1 MKTNIK
7 KILKASAL
15 ATVIASAFFIG
26 NYQGQQQGYKKGKS
40 HIINDAIIYD
50 ENHQEQNYFLEVD
63 GQAYS
68 YWFENENIQSIAT
81 KNKDKELYIKDQKN
95 YIICSCDYS
104 NIPKDLQKAKVTS
117 YMNACDNDNALII
130 FIEE

>member
-1 MKTNIK
+1 MKTATK

-15 ATVIASAFFIG
+15 ATITASAFLIG
-26 NYQGQQQGYKKGKS
+26 NYQGQK

-50 ENHQEQNYFLEVD
+50 ENHQQGNYFLIVD

-68 YWFENENIQSIAT
+68 YWFENENLQSIANQ
-81 KNKDKELYIKDQKN
+81 NKDKELFIKDRDN
-95 YIICSCDYS
+95 TIILSCDFS
-104 NIPKDLQKAKVTS
+104 NIPEDLQKAKVTS
-117 YMNACDNDNALII
+117 YMTACDDKNVLVI